1 MKYLNDNRIVYRRYS
16 PDKPTQ
22 EYDWGWYYENGTYG
36 YYSLFRSKA
45 LINSYKS
52 LKWHLLTLWYLNP
65 DIDLK
70 KLVPLLDKWHD
81 TLNGEWST
89 REIELVINVID
100 KDDRV

>member
-1 MKYLNDNRIVYRRYS
+1 MHIDKYVVNNIG
-16 PDKPTQ
+16 TN
-22 EYDWGWYYENGTYG
+22 WTNGKRKKN
-36 YYSLFRSKA
+36 SA
-45 LINSYKS
+45 LGTIDG
-52 LKWHLLTLWYLNP
+52 L

-70 KLVPLLDKWHD
+70 KLVPLLDQWHD